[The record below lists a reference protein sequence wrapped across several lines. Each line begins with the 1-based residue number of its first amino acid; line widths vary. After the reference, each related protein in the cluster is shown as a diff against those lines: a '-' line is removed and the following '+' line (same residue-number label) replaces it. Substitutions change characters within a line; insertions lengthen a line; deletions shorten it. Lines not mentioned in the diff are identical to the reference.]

1 MRKAQ
6 HLVHSLMSAKRHSA
20 QLPVVAGHVV
30 SSAGLYKRGEEMDPF
45 PTEWSYVAE
54 GGKHAIFRYS
64 GTDCRFYFHVL
75 RVVKN
80 DLAMVASTF
89 RGESLGGIS
98 ADASTA
104 IFPSAATCKI
114 IEYMQE
120 SASQKFQRRIV
131 QPLLGQ
137 CYIDFARE
145 ITLPASYCSLLYHR
159 ALASGLIP
167 PSRLP
172 SWQVD
177 FMGESYASVH
187 SSFHGGVRASL
198 LRDHKQL
205 PRHPRFHTANNT
217 VISVEI
223 KPKAGYVTS
232 SPLVLPSNRCKYFR
246 TRFSLQQELMQKGH
260 VQKGWQSY
268 GINEVGKGEQHRL
281 GVRDSKTI
289 HNENFSPSDYSPLD
303 LFSGNTSKIRKALLD
318 LGCNMQNNFRVFCN
332 GKQISGEYET
342 PSDGECQTILN
353 DMFHRS
359 SNNDDDDA
367 RDQQMTDAE
376 STLLDVIIGIVTAIL
391 DRESQL
397 LSSMLAMQQLD
408 VIDGDGAVI
417 VYERLVHLCGS
428 NLEAEELLDKAS
440 ITPAC
445 EFSPAEKNASKA
457 DMHITDMHD
466 WRTGSEIIASPYTF
480 PECESLD
487 ELLNEIIQFQT
498 YFRERQQAGS
508 LDASHVKCIKCV
520 NGLSKGACIYL
531 LQNWLLSSAL
541 CDVSFFV
548 TFQLLSCRHPSRGGD
563 ECQVLD
569 VNEECQTRDRG
580 GIVFCSLQKN
590 DSRAVPVHYEVKVVD
605 CDPKPAKKLRGRM
618 SVESK
623 FRFIES

>member
-1 MRKAQ
+1 
-6 HLVHSLMSAKRHSA
+6 
-20 QLPVVAGHVV
+20 
-30 SSAGLYKRGEEMDPF
+30 MDPF

-75 RVVKN
+75 RVVKK

-89 RGESLGGIS
+89 RSDSLGRLS
-98 ADASTA
+98 TDASPTV
-104 IFPSAATCKI
+104 FPSAATCKI

-131 QPLLGQ
+131 QPILGQ
-137 CYIDFARE
+137 CYIDLSRE
-145 ITLPASYCSLLYHR
+145 ISLPTSDCSLLYHR

-172 SWQVD
+172 SWQMD
-177 FMGESYASVH
+177 SMGESDASVH
-187 SSFHGGVRASL
+187 SSLHGGVRVSL

-205 PRHPRFHTANNT
+205 PRHPRLHTANNT

-260 VQKGWQSY
+260 VQKGWQNY

-281 GVRDSKTI
+281 GVRDPKTI
-289 HNENFSPSDYSPLD
+289 HNENFTPSDYSPLD
-303 LFSGNTSKIRKALLD
+303 LFSGNTSQVRKALLD
-318 LGCNMQNNFRVFCN
+318 LCCNMQNNFRVFCN
-332 GKQISGEYET
+332 GKQISGEYIA

-353 DMFHRS
+353 DMFHHS
-359 SNNDDDDA
+359 GNNDDDA
-367 RDQQMTDAE
+367 RDQQMTDAK
-376 STLLDVIIGIVTAIL
+376 STLLDVIIGIVTTVL
-391 DRESQL
+391 DRESRL
-397 LSSMLAMQQLD
+397 LSSMLALQQLD

-417 VYERLVHLCGS
+417 IYERLVHLCGA
-428 NLEAEELLDKAS
+428 NVEAEELLDKAS
-440 ITPAC
+440 ITPTR
-445 EFSPAEKNASKA
+445 EYSPAEKNASKS
-457 DMHITDMHD
+457 DM
-466 WRTGSEIIASPYTF
+466 SEIIASPYTF

-498 YFRERQQAGS
+498 YFRERQQAGAGS
-508 LDASHVKCIKCV
+508 IDASHIKCIKCV
-520 NGLSKGACIYL
+520 NGLSKEACIYL

-548 TFQLLSCRHPSRGGD
+548 TFQLLSGDGD
-563 ECQVLD
+563 ECQTLD
-569 VNEECQTRDRG
+569 VNGDRG
-580 GIVFCSLQKN
+580 GIVFCSLQN
-590 DSRAVPVHYEVKVVD
+590 DSRAVPIRYEVKVVD

-618 SVESK
+618 NVESK

>member
-1 MRKAQ
+1 MQ
-6 HLVHSLMSAKRHSA
+6 
-20 QLPVVAGHVV
+20 
-30 SSAGLYKRGEEMDPF
+30 
-45 PTEWSYVAE
+45 WSYVAE

-64 GTDCRFYFHVL
+64 GTDCRFYYHVL
-75 RVVKN
+75 RVVKK

-89 RGESLGGIS
+89 RSESLGGLS
-98 ADASTA
+98 TDASPTV
-104 IFPSAATCKI
+104 FPSAATCKI

-137 CYIDFARE
+137 CYIDLSRE
-145 ITLPASYCSLLYHR
+145 ICLPASECSLLYHR

-167 PSRLP
+167 PTRLP
-172 SWQVD
+172 SWQMD
-177 FMGESYASVH
+177 FMGESDASVH
-187 SSFHGGVRASL
+187 SSLHEGVRVSL
-198 LRDHKQL
+198 LRDHTQL
-205 PRHPRFHTANNT
+205 PRHPRLHTANNT

-260 VQKGWQSY
+260 VQKGWQNY

-281 GVRDSKTI
+281 GVRDPKTI
-289 HNENFSPSDYSPLD
+289 HNENVTPSDYSPLD
-303 LFSGNTSKIRKALLD
+303 LFSGNTPQVRKALLD
-318 LGCNMQNNFRVFCN
+318 LCCNMQNNFRVFCN
-332 GKQISGEYET
+332 GKQICGEYEA
-342 PSDGECQTILN
+342 PSDGECQIILN
-353 DMFHRS
+353 DMFHHS
-359 SNNDDDDA
+359 GDNDDDA

-376 STLLDVIIGIVTAIL
+376 STLLDVIIGIVTTVL
-391 DRESQL
+391 DRESRL

-417 VYERLVHLCGS
+417 IYERLVHLCGS

-440 ITPAC
+440 ITPSR
-445 EFSPAEKNASKA
+445 EFSPAEKNASKS
-457 DMHITDMHD
+457 DMYSTNMHD

-487 ELLNEIIQFQT
+487 ELLIEIIQFQT

-508 LDASHVKCIKCV
+508 IDASHIKCIKCV
-520 NGLSKGACIYL
+520 NGLSKEACIYL

-548 TFQLLSCRHPSRGGD
+548 TFQLLSSRHPSRHYDGGEGD
-563 ECQVLD
+563 EFQVLD
-569 VNEECQTRDRG
+569 ANEECQSRDRG
-580 GIVFCSLQKN
+580 GIVFCSLQNN
-590 DSRAVPVHYEVKVVD
+590 DSRAVPIHYEVKVVD

-618 SVESK
+618 NVVESK

>member
-1 MRKAQ
+1 M
-6 HLVHSLMSAKRHSA
+6 
-20 QLPVVAGHVV
+20 
-30 SSAGLYKRGEEMDPF
+30 YKRGEEMDPF
-45 PTEWSYVAE
+45 PTEWSYIAE

-64 GTDCRFYFHVL
+64 GTNCSFYFHVL
-75 RVVKN
+75 RVVKS

-89 RGESLGGIS
+89 RSESQGGTS
-98 ADASTA
+98 ADASPT

-114 IEYMQE
+114 IEYMHE
-120 SASQKFQRRIV
+120 SASQKFQRKIV
-131 QPLLGQ
+131 QPLLGN

-145 ITLPASYCSLLYHR
+145 ISLPASYCSLLYHR
-159 ALASGLIP
+159 ALDSGLIP

-172 SWQVD
+172 SWQMD
-177 FMGESYASVH
+177 FMGESDASVH
-187 SSFHGGVRASL
+187 SSFHGGVRVSL

-205 PRHPRFHTANNT
+205 RHHPRLHAANTT

-223 KPKAGYVTS
+223 KPKAGYITS

-289 HNENFSPSDYSPLD
+289 HNENFTSSDYSPLD

-318 LGCNMQNNFRVFCN
+318 LCCNMQNNFRVFCN
-332 GKQISGEYET
+332 GKQIFGEYEA

-353 DMFHRS
+353 DMFHHS
-359 SNNDDDDA
+359 GNNDDDA
-367 RDQQMTDAE
+367 RDRHLTDAE
-376 STLLDVIIGIVTAIL
+376 STLLDVIVDIVTTVL

-397 LSSMLAMQQLD
+397 LSSMLAVQQLD

-417 VYERLVHLCGS
+417 IYERLVHLCGS
-428 NLEAEELLDKAS
+428 NLEAEDLLDKAA

-445 EFSPAEKNASKA
+445 AFSPAEKKASKA
-457 DMHITDMHD
+457 DMHITAMHD
-466 WRTGSEIIASPYTF
+466 WQTGSEIIASPYTF

-487 ELLNEIIQFQT
+487 ELLNETIQFQT

-508 LDASHVKCIKCV
+508 LDASHIKCIKCV
-520 NGLSKGACIYL
+520 NGLSKEACIYL

-548 TFQLLSCRHPSRGGD
+548 TFQLLSCRHPSRYYDGGEGD
-563 ECQVLD
+563 ECQVLGG
-569 VNEECQTRDRG
+569 NEECQTHDHG
-580 GIVFCSLQKN
+580 GIVFCSLQN
-590 DSRAVPVHYEVKVVD
+590 DSRAVLVHYEVKVVD
-605 CDPKPAKKLRGRM
+605 CDPKPAKKLRCRM
-618 SVESK
+618 NVERK
-623 FRFIES
+623 IRFIDNYLWIAQPSGANLEQAKRVDPNIR